1 MVLTVLFCGVSTE
14 ATCQLLRIGA
24 SQPEAHHESAR
35 LCFFYRP
42 KLAFFSLVF
51 ILNLINATKQPFQ
64 QQKQGGSK
72 KQANFIML
80 ARSIAIKYRA
90 FPPALPL
97 GTAASALFL
106 LGAP

>member
-1 MVLTVLFCGVSTE
+1 M
-14 ATCQLLRIGA
+14 
-24 SQPEAHHESAR
+24 
-35 LCFFYRP
+35 
-42 KLAFFSLVF
+42 
-51 ILNLINATKQPFQ
+51 KQPFQ
-64 QQKQGGSK
+64 QQKQGGSE

>member
-1 MVLTVLFCGVSTE
+1 M
-14 ATCQLLRIGA
+14 
-24 SQPEAHHESAR
+24 
-35 LCFFYRP
+35 
-42 KLAFFSLVF
+42 
-51 ILNLINATKQPFQ
+51 KQPFQ
-64 QQKQGGSK
+64 QQKQGGSE
-72 KQANFIML
+72 KQASFIML